1 MLSKLNKNTGVQ
13 EVNLPQLLIS
23 MVLFLILFFGIGFLL
38 NMVLRST
45 WVMAFFYPIIVI
57 LIVDDVGFF
66 DYFTA
71 PVSSFQFLLADLV
84 SLHFVDILVLS
95 SGFVGAI
102 IAGIVIKML
111 RVRGYQMF

>member
-1 MLSKLNKNTGVQ
+1 MQG
-13 EVNLPQLLIS
+13 VNLPQLVIS

-45 WVMAFFYPIIVI
+45 WVMAFFYPIIVV

-66 DYFTA
+66 DYF
-71 PVSSFQFLLADLV
+71 SSPQASFSMLV
-84 SLHFVDILVLS
+84 SDLLTLQVVDVLVLS
-95 SGFVGAI
+95 SGFIGAI
-102 IAGIVIKML
+102 IAGVVIKML

>member
-1 MLSKLNKNTGVQ
+1 M
-13 EVNLPQLLIS
+13 NLPQLVIS

-45 WVMAFFYPIIVI
+45 WIMAFAYPIIVI
-57 LIVDDVGFF
+57 LIVDNVRFF

-71 PVSSFQFLLADLV
+71 PVTSFALLGADLMA
-84 SLHFVDILVLS
+84 LHLVDILVLTC
-95 SGFVGAI
+95 GFIGAI
-102 IAGIVIKML
+102 IAGVVIKML

>member
-1 MLSKLNKNTGVQ
+1 M
-13 EVNLPQLLIS
+13 NLPQLLIS

-45 WVMAFFYPIIVI
+45 WVMAFIYPIIVI
-57 LIVDDVGFF
+57 LIVDNVSFF
-66 DYFTA
+66 EYFTA
-71 PVSSFQFLLADLV
+71 PLTSLSKLGSDLLA
-84 SLHFVDILVLS
+84 LHFVDILVLT
-95 SGFVGAI
+95 SGFIGAI

>member
-1 MLSKLNKNTGVQ
+1 M
-13 EVNLPQLLIS
+13 NLPQLLIS

-45 WVMAFFYPIIVI
+45 WIMAFTYPIIVI
-57 LIVDDVGFF
+57 LIVDNVGFF

-71 PVSSFQFLLADLV
+71 PVTSFSMLGSDLL
-84 SLHFVDILVLS
+84 SLHFVDILVLT
-95 SGFVGAI
+95 SGFIGAI

>member
-1 MLSKLNKNTGVQ
+1 MS
-13 EVNLPQLLIS
+13 LPQLLIS

-45 WVMAFFYPIIVI
+45 WVMAFVYPIIVI
-57 LIVDDVGFF
+57 LIVDNVGFF
-66 DYFTA
+66 EYFTA
-71 PVSSFQFLLADLV
+71 PGTSFSMLAADLL
-84 SLHFVDILVLS
+84 SLQLVDILVLT
-95 SGFVGAI
+95 SGFIGAI

>member
-1 MLSKLNKNTGVQ
+1 VQ
-13 EVNLPQLLIS
+13 VVSLPQLLIS

-45 WVMAFFYPIIVI
+45 WIMAVAYPVIVI
-57 LIVDDVGFF
+57 LIIDSVGFF
-66 DYFTA
+66 DYFISPA
-71 PVSSFQFLLADLV
+71 ASFTELGQTFIALKL
-84 SLHFVDILVLS
+84 VDILILF
-95 SGFVGAI
+95 SGFAGAI

>member
-1 MLSKLNKNTGVQ
+1 M
-13 EVNLPQLLIS
+13 NLPQLLIS

-45 WVMAFFYPIIVI
+45 WVMALIYPIIVI
-57 LIVDDVGFF
+57 LIVDNVSFF
-66 DYFTA
+66 EYFTA
-71 PVSSFQFLLADLV
+71 PLTSLSMLGSDLLA
-84 SLHFVDILVLS
+84 LHFVDILVLT
-95 SGFVGAI
+95 SGFIGAI